1 VPNSHLIGG
10 YFYVGPLHQDAKLLT
25 MNTATIS
32 EALKTPRAVL
42 ACLAWA
48 LLLACAQGQEDLRPL
63 RDAATQSNSSEPI
76 LGGTATVTDEYF
88 EDDESPE
95 PVNPPPPS
103 VTGGTSSTGWP
114 TVGSAAQPSFQRRV
128 WRWVPRGMVPFG
140 PRTPDSEKDL
150 GIGLPLVGNG
160 WRKQPFSIT
169 AFSGVTDGGALI
181 PGHLN
186 QQPSYYGGLNLGW
199 DYDHHWGFEK
209 RLGFGALN
217 LTNGAHQPIP
227 TTGLSVTG
235 EYRLMY
241 YPLGDARWRPFLTA
255 GVGWSDFYFQDDR
268 GAKHLDTVGN
278 IPFGA
283 GMKYLWSERLALRID
298 LIDEMTFGGGV
309 LSNFHYAAL
318 TVGLEVRYGKRLIN
332 MPWHRKDGS

>member
-1 VPNSHLIGG
+1 MTI
-10 YFYVGPLHQDAKLLT
+10 
-25 MNTATIS
+25 NTATIIQ
-32 EALKTPRAVL
+32 AFRTPRAVL

-48 LLLACAQGQEDLRPL
+48 LLLASARAEDVLRPIADGTSPATSSAASPGRAHL
-63 RDAATQSNSSEPI
+63 LPPVGPEQDAAV
-76 LGGTATVTDEYF
+76 LGDPLAT
-88 EDDESPE
+88 PE
-95 PVNPPPPS
+95 S
-103 VTGGTSSTGWP
+103 VTVETEGWP
-114 TVGSAAQPSFQRRV
+114 KLTEWPTDSAEQAPAWSRI
-128 WRWVPRGMVPFG
+128 WRWVPQGMIPFG
-140 PRTPDSEKDL
+140 PRTPDSQKDL
-150 GIGLPLVGNG
+150 DIGQPLVGNG
-160 WRKQPFSIT
+160 WRSQPFSIT
-169 AFSGVTDGGALI
+169 AFSGFTDGGALI

-186 QQPSYYGGLNLGW
+186 QQPSFYGGLNFGW
-199 DYDHHWGFEK
+199 DYDHHWGIEK

-217 LTNGAHQPIP
+217 LTNGEHQPIP

-268 GAKHLDTVGN
+268 GANHLDTVGM

-283 GMKYLWSERLALRID
+283 GLKYLWSERLAVRVD

-309 LSNFHYAAL
+309 LSDFHYAAL
-318 TVGLEVRYGKRLIN
+318 TVGLEFRYGKRLIN